1 MLQPSCEKER
11 LQWLWV
17 DQGYSGAGFAHAI
30 TEIKIS
36 GAQVEVIKRTQAGF
50 LVLPRPWVVE
60 RTFGCLG
67 RYRRLSKDDELLPEV
82 SEAMIYG
89 AMIRL
94 MLHRVVSSGSLYKS
108 ALTARQF
115 ATILKVSPNRINQ
128 ILKGKRDITP
138 DTALRIGQYLGTGA
152 HIWLDLQMEY
162 NLYKIDQEIGEHI
175 RAIVPERQHTST

>member
-1 MLQPSCEKER
+1 MLEPSCEKER

-30 TEIKIS
+30 AEIS

-50 LVLPRPWVVE
+50 QLLPRPWVVE

-67 RYRRLSKDDELLPEV
+67 RYRRLSKDDEVLPEV

-108 ALTARQF
+108 ALTF
-115 ATILKVSPNRINQ
+115 L
-128 ILKGKRDITP
+128 
-138 DTALRIGQYLGTGA
+138 
-152 HIWLDLQMEY
+152 LQQRRETY
-162 NLYKIDQEIGEHI
+162 SYHN
-175 RAIVPERQHTST
+175 

>member
-1 MLQPSCEKER
+1 MLEPSCEKER

-30 TEIKIS
+30 AEIS

-50 LVLPRPWVVE
+50 QLLPRPWVVE

-108 ALTARQF
+108 ALSNSYRSYKK
-115 ATILKVSPNRINQ
+115 L
-128 ILKGKRDITP
+128 
-138 DTALRIGQYLGTGA
+138 
-152 HIWLDLQMEY
+152 HIF
-162 NLYKIDQEIGEHI
+162 
-175 RAIVPERQHTST
+175 